1 VHILITARCCCM
13 LTQVDLLLM
22 EWEAT
27 VAALEKAELTKER
40 TGREPLKLDSA
51 RCGKLLTCCP
61 GACGCAGC
69 HSYTICLEACCGR
82 SHMKPIIPE
91 LLVSCRPLGLCTV
104 WLAAGVRCVL
114 TVPAVV
120 DAPSQHVITQQPVYT
135 LENTS
140 CSRSTQAAARL
151 FKLQL
156 VYSCNVV

>member
-1 VHILITARCCCM
+1 MLITARCCCM

-91 LLVSCRPLGLCTV
+91 LLVSCKPLGLCTV
-104 WLAAGVRCVL
+104 WLAAGVSLCTDCTSRCGC
-114 TVPAVV
+114 TKSAR
-120 DAPSQHVITQQPVYT
+120 Y
-135 LENTS
+135 NTKAS
-140 CSRSTQAAARL
+140 LQSGEYQ
-151 FKLQL
+151 LQL
-156 VYSCNVV
+156 VYSSCSLSTHVM